1 MARVFMIVV
10 AGGLALL
17 AGGVVYLGAFPP
29 SPAEHQVERTLPND
43 GFHAR

>member
-1 MARVFMIVV
+1 MARVFLIVL

-29 SPAEHQVERTLPND
+29 VPTSHQVERTLPND
-43 GFHAR
+43 GFHVR

>member
-10 AGGLALL
+10 GGGLVLL

-29 SPAEHQVERTLPND
+29 SPHQQAVEKVISND
-43 GFHAR
+43 IFKTN